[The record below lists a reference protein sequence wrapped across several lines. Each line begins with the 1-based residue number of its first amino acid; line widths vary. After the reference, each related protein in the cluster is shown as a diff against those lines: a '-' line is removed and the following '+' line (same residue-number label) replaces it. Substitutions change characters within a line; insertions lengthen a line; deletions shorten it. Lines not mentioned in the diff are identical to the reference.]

1 MRRPVMALVLA
12 VSIVAL
18 ASPGATAAAQP
29 ALPYHGGFYA
39 SGSMPDAL
47 LPCKDP
53 VALSY
58 EQWWEFTDFAL
69 KDGTIRE
76 VGAWSERDTFTANG
90 RTLVSDLYKTHYTT
104 VASDVNWTE
113 VYSQVWH
120 GTIFSATLPD
130 GTRLLS
136 AGRVDVTDK
145 PMPWWTVDT
154 GHNADWS
161 AFCRYF
167 FD

>member
-12 VSIVAL
+12 VSIVVL
-18 ASPGATAAAQP
+18 ASPVATVAAQP

-39 SGSMPDAL
+39 SGSTLDAL
-47 LPCKDP
+47 LPCKKP

-58 EQWWEFTDFAL
+58 EQWWTFTDFVL
-69 KDGTIRE
+69 KDGTIKE
-76 VGAWSERDTFTANG
+76 VGSWSERDTFTANG
-90 RTLVSDLYKTHYTT
+90 KTLVSDLYRTHYTV
-104 VASDVNWTE
+104 VASDVNWTT
-113 VYSQVWH
+113 VYSEVWH

-130 GTRLLS
+130 GTRLFA

-154 GHNADWS
+154 GHNMDFDAL
-161 AFCRYF
+161 CGYF
-167 FD
+167 FG